1 MPTKQKMQTRK
12 TSSKKSNTKEKLT
25 KKKVT
30 KKKKFVKKLSPGKKS
45 TAIVQELPPKK
56 EFSKELY
63 KLYEQGLRFL
73 HRNSYE
79 KARDKFI
86 QLLEKFPTDIEVTS
100 RAKTFV
106 QICDRHLN
114 LKQNQPALNPEVIF
128 NQAAVHHNANRYEEA
143 LETLSQAIKLT
154 PKRRDH
160 IYYSMAAAEVCI
172 GNTTQGLKYLRK
184 AITMNEKNR
193 FFANNDPDFEPIA
206 DSPEF
211 EELIHPE

>member
-1 MPTKQKMQTRK
+1 MPTKKKKQNRK
-12 TSSKKSNTKEKLT
+12 TSSKKSNMEKKIT
-25 KKKVT
+25 KKKVM
-30 KKKKFVKKLSPGKKS
+30 KKKKSVKKISLGKKPA
-45 TAIVQELPPKK
+45 TIVQKSPPKK

-79 KARDKFI
+79 KARNKFI

-100 RAKTFV
+100 RAKTFI
-106 QICDRHLN
+106 QICDRHLD
-114 LKQNQPALNPEVIF
+114 LKQNQPAINPEVIF
-128 NQAAVHHNANRYEEA
+128 NQAAIHHNAKRYEEA

-172 GNTTQGLKYLRK
+172 GNTTQGLTYLRK
-184 AITMNEKNR
+184 AITMNEENR

-206 DSPEF
+206 DNPEF

>member
-1 MPTKQKMQTRK
+1 MP
-12 TSSKKSNTKEKLT
+12 
-25 KKKVT
+25 T
-30 KKKKFVKKLSPGKKS
+30 KKKKKNQKTSSQKSNMKKKITKKKS
-45 TAIVQELPPKK
+45 TKKKKSVKKMSPEKKSAVIVQKSLPKK

-63 KLYEQGLRFL
+63 KLYEQGLKFL

-79 KARDKFI
+79 KARNKFT

-100 RAKTFV
+100 RAKTFI
-106 QICDRHLN
+106 QICDRHLD

-128 NQAAVHHNANRYEEA
+128 NQAAIHHNAKRYEEA

-154 PKRRDH
+154 PKRKDH

-172 GNTTQGLKYLRK
+172 GNTTQGLAYLRK
-184 AITMNEKNR
+184 AITMNEENR

-206 DSPEF
+206 DNPEF

>member
-1 MPTKQKMQTRK
+1 MP
-12 TSSKKSNTKEKLT
+12 
-25 KKKVT
+25 T
-30 KKKKFVKKLSPGKKS
+30 KKKKKNQKTSSQKSNMKKKITKKKKSVKKMSPEKKS
-45 TAIVQELPPKK
+45 AVIVQKSLPKK

-63 KLYEQGLRFL
+63 KLYEQGLKFL

-79 KARDKFI
+79 KARNKFT

-100 RAKTFV
+100 RAKTFI
-106 QICDRHLN
+106 QICDRHLD
-114 LKQNQPALNPEVIF
+114 LKQNQPALTPEVIF
-128 NQAAVHHNANRYEEA
+128 NQAAIHHNAKRYEEA

-154 PKRRDH
+154 PKRKDH

-172 GNTTQGLKYLRK
+172 GNTTQGLAYLRK
-184 AITMNEKNR
+184 AITMNEENR

-206 DSPEF
+206 DNPEF

>member
-1 MPTKQKMQTRK
+1 MPTKKKKQNRK
-12 TSSKKSNTKEKLT
+12 TSSKKSNMKKKVT

-30 KKKKFVKKLSPGKKS
+30 KKKKSVKKIAPRKKAA
-45 TAIVQELPPKK
+45 AIVQESSPKK
-56 EFSKELY
+56 EFAKELY

-73 HRNSYE
+73 HRKSYE
-79 KARDKFI
+79 KARNKFI

-106 QICDRHLN
+106 QICDRHLD
-114 LKQNQPALNPEVIF
+114 LKQNQPALNPEIIF
-128 NQAAVHHNANRYEEA
+128 NQAAIHHNAKRYEEA

-172 GNTTQGLKYLRK
+172 GNTTQGLTYLRK
-184 AITMNEKNR
+184 AITMNEENR

-206 DSPEF
+206 DNPEF